1 MDSVL
6 RSTSGNIAASR
17 SSFTALS
24 AIAVES
30 TGPCCASPRSFA
42 RSAPD
47 GAEPDRSPTSAQD
60 AVDVVP
66 EADPGGPEPLKVLRK
81 CLHRLT
87 ATPSR
92 ETARRVQAAASGV
105 F

>member
-24 AIAVES
+24 AICSADLQQALLLR
-30 TGPCCASPRSFA
+30 PAAS

-47 GAEPDRSPTSAQD
+47 GAEPDRSPTSTQD
-60 AVDVVP
+60 ELDQI
-66 EADPGGPEPLKVLRK
+66 
-81 CLHRLT
+81 
-87 ATPSR
+87 S
-92 ETARRVQAAASGV
+92 
-105 F
+105 

>member
-24 AIAVES
+24 AICSADLQQA
-30 TGPCCASPRSFA
+30 PAAALRPAAS

-47 GAEPDRSPTSAQD
+47 GAEPDRSPTSTQD
-60 AVDVVP
+60 AELDQIS
-66 EADPGGPEPLKVLRK
+66 GNGR
-81 CLHRLT
+81 
-87 ATPSR
+87 TPTR
-92 ETARRVQAAASGV
+92 AAAAVGSNAQ
-105 F
+105 